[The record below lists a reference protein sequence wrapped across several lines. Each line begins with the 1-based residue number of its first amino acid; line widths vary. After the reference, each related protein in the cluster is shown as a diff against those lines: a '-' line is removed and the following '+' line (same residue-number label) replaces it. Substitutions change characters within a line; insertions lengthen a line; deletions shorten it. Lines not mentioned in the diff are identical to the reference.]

1 VTRVDRDGPGR
12 EAPPDAEVS
21 ERYLRR
27 AREILAAEMRG
38 LEAARAVLDERFARA
53 VSLLVSARGRVVV
66 AGVGKSGLVG
76 RKIAATLTS
85 TGSPAVFVHPVDA
98 MHGDLGIL
106 GEDDVAIVVS
116 QSGESEEL
124 IRMIPL
130 FRRVRVPVILIT
142 ASERSTLAREADVAL
157 FTGSA
162 PEASVVRFVP
172 TTSSTTA
179 LAVGDALAV
188 VVMEARGF
196 REEDFAFLHP
206 GGVIGRKIL
215 KRVAELMHAGTALP
229 IVHRSKPM
237 KEALVEIVRAR
248 LGMTTVVDDDGRLV
262 GVVTDGD
269 LKRILLR
276 RPDILDTPVG
286 ELMTPNPKT
295 IAGDA
300 PVVAALER
308 MENNPTGG
316 ITSLVVVDPDGRPEG
331 VIHIHDCLRA

>member
-1 VTRVDRDGPGR
+1 
-12 EAPPDAEVS
+12 
-21 ERYLRR
+21 
-27 AREILAAEMRG
+27 MRG
-38 LEAARAVLDERFARA
+38 LAAARAVLDERFVRA
-53 VSLLVSARGRVVV
+53 VRLLVSARGRVIV

-124 IRMIPL
+124 VRMVPL
-130 FRRVRVPVILIT
+130 FRRVHVPVILIT
-142 ASERSTLAREADVAL
+142 ASERSTLEREADVTL
-157 FTGSA
+157 FIGSA

-215 KRVAELMHAGTALP
+215 KRVAELMHAGTDLP
-229 IVHRSKPM
+229 VVHRAKPM

-248 LGMTTVVDDDGRLV
+248 LGMTTVVGDDGRLV

-276 RPDILDTPVG
+276 RADILDTPVG
-286 ELMTPNPKT
+286 ELMTPDPKT
-295 IAGDA
+295 IDGNA

-316 ITSLVVVDPDGRPEG
+316 ITSLVVVDPDGRPKG